1 MRQRA
6 ANGLGRDGGA
16 AGRRGDGGTKDDG
29 GVCARSDGEWTCVV
43 GGYAC
48 GEIRQGDLNGTR
60 KAAFGI
66 DGDGDRLTDAASR
79 NGDGG

>member
-16 AGRRGDGGTKDDG
+16 AGRRGYGGGKDDG
-29 GVCARSDGEWTCVV
+29 GNCARGDRKWTCGV
-43 GGYAC
+43 GGYAR

-60 KAAFGI
+60 KGVCGI
-66 DGDGDRLTDAASR
+66 DGDGDRWTDAALR